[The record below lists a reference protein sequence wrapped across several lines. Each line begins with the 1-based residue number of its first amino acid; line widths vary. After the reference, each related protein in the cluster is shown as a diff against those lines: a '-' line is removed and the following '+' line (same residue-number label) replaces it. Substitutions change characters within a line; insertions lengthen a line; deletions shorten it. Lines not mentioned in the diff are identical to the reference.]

1 MGIQYSHKSLLIIFV
16 CVSTETYPLLSA
28 EAPLYLPLVLHALE
42 KDTRIDNPEPSLL
55 KVKPF
60 GAVSDFSYSGFRIHI
75 FFVSLSNF
83 DIVNFKF
90 S

>member
-1 MGIQYSHKSLLIIFV
+1 MIIIFV
-16 CVSTETYPLLSA
+16 HVFQNVAS
-28 EAPLYLPLVLHALE
+28 E
-42 KDTRIDNPEPSLL
+42 KDTRIPFLKPSLL

-60 GAVSDFSYSGFRIHI
+60 GGVSDFSYSGFQIHI
-75 FFVSLSNF
+75 FFVSLRNF